1 MEERVTIPA
10 NNTTPLRKVK
20 SINFTEIKIQNKKEK
35 IRTESNFIELEI
47 GKFVF
52 LNKIHIRGI
61 EAMEISCK
69 TKYQI
74 KKEVNELA
82 S

>member
-1 MEERVTIPA
+1 MEERVTVPA
-10 NNTTPLRKVK
+10 SNTTPLRKVK
-20 SINFTEIKIQNKKEK
+20 SINFREIKIQNKKEK
-35 IRTESNFIELEI
+35 IRTESIFIELAI

-61 EAMEISCK
+61 KAIEISCK
-69 TKYQI
+69 IKYQI